1 MKSTAQKY
9 LNTHFRKQQ
18 KHLYNTIGYQFE
30 SQEKTHTDTIVK
42 TVYIC
47 FYVNFRKTIIQHTYK
62 YI

>member
-30 SQEKTHTDTIVK
+30 SQEKTHRYNSKNGI
-42 TVYIC
+42 YM